1 MMAYLEERGY
11 VRRQPDPRDKRGKIV
26 MLTERGWACI
36 RQAEATMSRMEAAWA
51 EVIGAKRMVELRN
64 DLRKLIMAA
73 NGGVV
78 SSKFRPVW

>member
-1 MMAYLEERGY
+1 
-11 VRRQPDPRDKRGKIV
+11 
-26 MLTERGWACI
+26 MLTERGWGCI

-51 EVIGAKRMVELRN
+51 EVIGTKRMVELRN

-78 SSKFRPVW
+78 PSKFRPVW